1 MVNVTP
7 QIIMDR
13 VMKKIIFKHYRTG
26 AEITKTV
33 SEIPHLN
40 KNPNNSR
47 VIYWVHGEE
56 TYEDISKS
64 SIVRVEEIKD
74 EV

>member
-1 MVNVTP
+1 MINVAPPTVV
-7 QIIMDR
+7 DS
-13 VMKKIIFKHYRTG
+13 VVKKIVFKHYRTG
-26 AEITKTV
+26 EEITKFV

-47 VIYWVHGEE
+47 VIYWVHGED

-64 SIVRVEEIKD
+64 SIVSIEDVEE
-74 EV
+74 

>member
-1 MVNVTP
+1 MINVAPPTVV
-7 QIIMDR
+7 DS
-13 VMKKIIFKHYRTG
+13 VVKKIVFKHYRTG
-26 AEITKTV
+26 EEITKFV

-47 VIYWVHGEE
+47 VIYWVHGED

-64 SIVRVEEIKD
+64 SIVRLEDIEE
-74 EV
+74 

>member
-1 MVNVTP
+1 MINVVPPTVV
-7 QIIMDR
+7 DSA
-13 VMKKIIFKHYRTG
+13 VKKIVFKHYWTG
-26 AEITKTV
+26 EEITKIV

-47 VIYWVHGEE
+47 VIYWVHGED

-64 SIVRVEEIKD
+64 SIISIEDVEE
-74 EV
+74 

>member
-1 MVNVTP
+1 MINVAPPTVV
-7 QIIMDR
+7 DS
-13 VMKKIIFKHYRTG
+13 VVKKIVFKHYRTG
-26 AEITKTV
+26 EEITKIV

-47 VIYWVHGEE
+47 VIYWVHGED

-64 SIVRVEEIKD
+64 SIIRLEDIEE
-74 EV
+74 

>member
-1 MVNVTP
+1 MVNVSP

-13 VMKKIIFKHYRTG
+13 VMKKIIFKHYQTG

-64 SIVRVEEIKD
+64 SIVRLEEIED
-74 EV
+74 